1 MPIRGQIRES
11 LGAQRAKV
19 LQMKAV
25 RDEGLP
31 IARDLGGQRPGMSPG
46 EGRCEAEQQRQPQER
61 ATEDS
66 GQPRV
71 GQGIAEQ
78 ALLGRPADAQGPAR
92 GERGEHAR

>member
-1 MPIRGQIRES
+1 MGRPVAADDDEQARHAE
-11 LGAQRAKV
+11 RA
-19 LQMKAV
+19 AE
-25 RDEGLP
+25 R
-31 IARDLGGQRPGMSPG
+31 RGGQRPGMSPG

-66 GQPRV
+66 GQPGV